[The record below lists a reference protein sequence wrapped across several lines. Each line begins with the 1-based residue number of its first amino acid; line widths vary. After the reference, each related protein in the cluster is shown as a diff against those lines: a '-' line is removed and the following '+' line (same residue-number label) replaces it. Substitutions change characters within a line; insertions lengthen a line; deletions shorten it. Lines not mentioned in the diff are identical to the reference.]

1 MTISY
6 LFWGFLA
13 GAFLLAIYVG
23 FIARGIGALER
34 RIERA
39 EEELHAGKPSSR

>member
-13 GAFLLAIYVG
+13 GAGLLAVYVG

-34 RIERA
+34 RVERV
-39 EEELHAGKPSSR
+39 EEELQGGNSSSR